1 MMNIQ
6 SGVAIA
12 TLLAMVSGVVL
23 AADAVTHN
31 VLTASEKEAGWK
43 LLFDGKS
50 TEGWRGFQQ
59 ESFPTNGWVVE
70 EGCLKRNAKGG
81 DLVTKETFLNFELS
95 WEWKIVE
102 KGNSGIKYLV
112 DEARLDK
119 KNGKVS
125 KNALGNEYQMLDDG
139 SFPELGRKFLT
150 ASWYSVLEPK
160 GASPKPIGE
169 FNQSKIV
176 VNGNHGEHW
185 LNGVKVLEYELGS
198 PVTAELIA
206 TSNFKNVPGYAEKKK
221 TLILLQDH
229 GRDAWFRNIK
239 MRELKP

>member
-1 MMNIQ
+1 MINVQ
-6 SGVAIA
+6 RVVAIA
-12 TLLAMVSGVVL
+12 ALFAMVSGFVV

-31 VLTASEKEAGWK
+31 VLTASEKESGWK

-50 TEGWRGFQQ
+50 TDGWRGFQK

-81 DLVTKETFLNFELS
+81 DLVTKETFLDFELS

-125 KNALGNEYQMLDDG
+125 KNALGNEYQMLDDPNY
-139 SFPELGRKFLT
+139 PELGRKFLT
-150 ASWYSVLEPK
+150 ASWYSVIEGK
-160 GASPKPIGE
+160 GAAPKPVGE
-169 FNQSKIV
+169 FNLSKIV

-185 LNGVKVLEYELGS
+185 LNGVKVLEYELGT
-198 PVTAELIA
+198 PATAELIA
-206 TSNFKNVPGYAEKKK
+206 ASNFKNVPGYAEKMK

-229 GRDAWFRNIK
+229 GRDAWFRNMKI
-239 MRELKP
+239 REMKP